1 MLYSMPSA
9 CGNQIIKLILI
20 ISLNLMVSSASS
32 DSNQTGNETISLFN
46 SSNIS
51 LITVN
56 PGDSIQD
63 AIEESE
69 PGSIIEESIV
79 RMSIFRSVF
88 QFVALMMAM
97 GCQ

>member
-1 MLYSMPSA
+1 
-9 CGNQIIKLILI
+9 
-20 ISLNLMVSSASS
+20 MVSSASS